1 MFGFSCITLFLASL
15 AQPQQA
21 TPTELLEQIRAA
33 GSKAPAALFDSLAKQ
48 RTPEAWKAYQSAL
61 GSMRNK
67 DTICRAYASI
77 KFFNGA
83 SDVQDSAVEY
93 LAEAALE
100 SNEKTALHAVLRLG
114 ELWPACQDELIDLA
128 LKHATSD
135 GRSVAMMHLV
145 EHGSLFTPKQIS
157 KLSKSKEVEIRFE
170 AKLATLHTPADD
182 DVAIAKKVAKFASSS
197 DVAERLAA
205 VEFLRVSTTL
215 KRFDILRA
223 KLNDK
228 DPRVNR
234 KCLDVLEHT
243 RAAEAVGILIDR
255 LEVADVGEAHRTA
268 EALRRLTEMSF
279 GTDPRGWKHWWKIE
293 ADRFQFNG
301 ERDISVSM
309 VDADPNGTASFYG
322 MTITAQH
329 LVFAIDTSDSMKAD
343 AGGTDGLTRL
353 EVARK
358 QVSQAIKD
366 LPKNSSFDIVNFGKS
381 AWSWNGKLVAAKAK
395 SKTKSLGHVK
405 GLKMSW
411 GTEAYKALR
420 EAFVDPRADTILLL
434 TDGDPQLSLMQD
446 RAVMRRIIIQWN
458 RTRHT
463 TIDCITIGTDR
474 GWLRKIAMATGGRYK
489 QV

>member
-1 MFGFSCITLFLASL
+1 VFGFSCITLFLASL

-61 GSMRNK
+61 GSMRNA
-67 DTICRAYASI
+67 DTICRAFASM

-83 SDVQDSAVEY
+83 DDVQESVVEY
-93 LAEAALE
+93 LAESALE
-100 SNEKTALHAVLRLG
+100 SNEKVALHAVLRLG
-114 ELWPACQDELIDLA
+114 ELWPVCQDQLVDLA
-128 LKHATSD
+128 LKHATAD
-135 GRSVAMMHLV
+135 GRSVAMMCLV
-145 EHGSLFTPKQIS
+145 EHGSPFTSKQIS
-157 KLSKSKEVEIRFE
+157 ILSKSKEVGIRYE
-170 AKLATLHTPADD
+170 AKLATLFAPAD
-182 DVAIAKKVAKFASSS
+182 DVAIAKTVTKFAASS

-205 VEFLRVSTTL
+205 VEFLRVARTP
-215 KRFDILRA
+215 KRFELLRER
-223 KLNDK
+223 LNDK

-243 RAAEAVGILIDR
+243 RAAAAVGILIDR

-279 GTDPRGWKHWWKIE
+279 GTDPRGWRRWWKIE
-293 ADRFQFNG
+293 ADQFQFNG
-301 ERDISVSM
+301 ERDISVSL

-322 MTITAQH
+322 MAITAQH

-395 SKTKSLGHVK
+395 SKTKAFGHVK

-411 GTEAYKALR
+411 GTEAYQALR

-446 RAVMRRIIIQWN
+446 RAVMQRIIIQWN

-463 TIDCITIGTDR
+463 AIDCITIGTDR